1 MKDKIA
7 KWYNMGLWSAK
18 MVKDA
23 VNKGVL
29 TEEYAYTILSEN
41 RKEN

>member
-1 MKDKIA
+1 MRDRIA
-7 KWYNMGLWSAK
+7 KWYDMGLWSAK
-18 MVKDA
+18 MVQDA

-29 TEEYAYTILSEN
+29 TEEDAYTILSEN